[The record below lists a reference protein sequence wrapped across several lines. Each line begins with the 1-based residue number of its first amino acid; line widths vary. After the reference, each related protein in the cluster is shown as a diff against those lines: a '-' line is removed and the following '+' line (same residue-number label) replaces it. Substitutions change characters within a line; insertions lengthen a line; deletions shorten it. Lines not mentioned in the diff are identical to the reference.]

1 MTTTYTTTA
10 KIRDDVGFKNNSY
23 ILDASIDTQRVRA
36 YAQINS
42 YVGVRYIIPTLEDS
56 NFAGSPA
63 ALLLESVEI
72 LLGGALLLIQEY

>member
-42 YVGVRYIIPTLEDS
+42 YVGVRYIIPTLADD
-56 NFAGSPA
+56 NFTNSPA
-63 ALLLESVEI
+63 SLLLESVEI